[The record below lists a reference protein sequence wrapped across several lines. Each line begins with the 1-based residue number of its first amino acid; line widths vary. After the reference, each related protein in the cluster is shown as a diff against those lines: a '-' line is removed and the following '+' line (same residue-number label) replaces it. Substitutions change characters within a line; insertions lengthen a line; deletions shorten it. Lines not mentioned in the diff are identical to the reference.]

1 MPEEQA
7 RGRQGAVQTHNAEM
21 KKIVSDLVLQAR
33 QEDPSGSFMN
43 FGQRKAYT
51 TYDPYNWESQ
61 YASIRY
67 EDEVKLRASIV
78 IDVQK
83 SSLDQIQ

>member
-1 MPEEQA
+1 MGAVSGHNSEMQKIVKEMVMQA
-7 RGRQGAVQTHNAEM
+7 R
-21 KKIVSDLVLQAR
+21 DD
-33 QEDPSGSFMN
+33 DPEGSFMN
-43 FGQRKAYT
+43 YSQRKAYA
-51 TYDPYNWESQ
+51 TYDPYHWESQ

-83 SSLDQIQ
+83 AALDQVE

>member
-1 MPEEQA
+1 
-7 RGRQGAVQTHNAEM
+7 
-21 KKIVSDLVLQAR
+21 
-33 QEDPSGSFMN
+33 MN

-51 TYDPYNWESQ
+51 FYDPYNWESQ

-83 SSLDQIQ
+83 SSLDQI